1 MLYRLYFLT
10 CLAFIEEKKEIVVD
24 VDFYWNHMCRNFIF
38 LPLYTYIEKGGGMN
52 FSKKKED
59 KYKKNKVYNTKNTAK
74 RIVTNWIHWDTN

>member
-59 KYKKNKVYNTKNTAK
+59 KYKKVKYIIQKILQNVL
-74 RIVTNWIHWDTN
+74 